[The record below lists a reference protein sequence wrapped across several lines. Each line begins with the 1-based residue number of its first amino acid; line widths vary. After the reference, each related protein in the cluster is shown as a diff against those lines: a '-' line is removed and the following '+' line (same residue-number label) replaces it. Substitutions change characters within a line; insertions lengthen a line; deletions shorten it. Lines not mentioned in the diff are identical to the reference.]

1 MGRRED
7 NNRTT
12 SCAVENDDCAI
23 GRIRS
28 ETFRATQ
35 ELAYRCVERRGD
47 AQDEWYEDGVVDA
60 NENVYEVVEGW
71 LLVRGIRVHRW
82 ERRER
87 RERRDRRDRRHPGV
101 RVTTGGGHL
110 FGVGVGVGGWGRW
123 IDRD

>member
-1 MGRRED
+1 MGRSED
-7 NNRTT
+7 EKGNT
-12 SCAVENDDCAI
+12 SCAVENNDCAI

-35 ELAYRCVERRGD
+35 ELAYRCVERGGD

-71 LLVRGIRVHRW
+71 LLVRGNRVHRW

-87 RERRDRRDRRHPGV
+87 RERRDRRDRRDRRHPGV
-101 RVTTGGGHL
+101 GVTTGGGHL
-110 FGVGVGVGGWGRW
+110 FGVGIGVGA
-123 IDRD
+123 DRD